1 MAATNI
7 TLVTSFL
14 NYYCLPLEQS
24 TIDLRLEKIT
34 VLLKMEIP
42 MVIYVSPDL
51 IHVLNH
57 HISVHISPSQTHIK
71 LIPLA
76 KHIFESS
83 YAFLIAKNLHL
94 LKLPKDRL
102 PPKDTIEYMCYLHS
116 KIGFLQQVCLLNP
129 FRSNHFAWID
139 FDISTMWKR
148 ENVAKNVRFLKH
160 LSKHGLKRVTQLPP
174 TEHSPSL
181 PLSSTNELFIP
192 SIWGKAVRP
201 IEDYCSKVCWRFC
214 TNFFIGTSLSIQHL
228 YYLYTEWYEVFLKK
242 HNTMVWDMNFFAYL
256 EQEKGWSPITYPAN
270 HDDSMITNF
279 PLFCRAE
286 IFRSG
291 FCSAEILCENGT
303 TTCRPFEFVRNGAF
317 IPSSPSYIEFGNKRI
332 LNVRY
337 VNYEYLP
344 SGHCTRSRYI
354 CSLNKTVLLRDDL
367 LTMMEDGNVIAVKE
381 DAETM
386 GLPEPDSRE
395 TFQGIEDIRLY
406 NYMNS
411 LKFIATTVNFSGCGG
426 NRMVVGDYCLQEGG
440 CYALKNAKVIFS
452 PNKEKNWIPFVPLR
466 EPYRNYFVYS
476 WSPFQLGEVNIE
488 SGGLDIVLS
497 FDTKFPFIEDIR
509 GSSNI
514 VYDNGEYVAL
524 VHVSVEGTLPKQYY
538 HMLVWL
544 DENTYRP
551 KSMSRLFCFEQ
562 YGIEFCLSMCIQSDQ
577 YVFFYSSQDRDP
589 KTMWV
594 DKKQLDSKRF
604 EV

>member
-1 MAATNI
+1 
-7 TLVTSFL
+7 
-14 NYYCLPLEQS
+14 
-24 TIDLRLEKIT
+24 
-34 VLLKMEIP
+34 MEIP
-42 MVIYVSPDL
+42 MVVYVSPDL
-51 IHVLNH
+51 KDVLQY
-57 HISVHISPSQTHIK
+57 HITVHFPKQTHIK

-76 KHIFESS
+76 KHIYDSS
-83 YAFLIAKNLHL
+83 YAFLIAKNIP
-94 LKLPKDRL
+94 LKLPKERL

-129 FRSNHFAWID
+129 FRSKHFAWID
-139 FDISTMWKR
+139 FDISNMWKH
-148 ENVAKNVRFLKH
+148 VAKNVRILKH
-160 LSKHGLKRVTQLPP
+160 ISKHGLKRITQLPP

-181 PLSSTNELFIP
+181 PLSSTNEIIIP
-192 SIWGKAVRP
+192 TCWDKTVHP
-201 IEDYCSKVCWRFC
+201 IETYCDKVSWRFC

-228 YYLYTEWYEVFLKK
+228 YYLYTECYELFLEK

-256 EQEKGWSPITYPAN
+256 EQEKEWSPITYRAN
-270 HDDSMITNF
+270 HDDTMIANF
-279 PLFCRAE
+279 PLFTQAVV
-286 IFRSG
+286 
-291 FCSAEILCENGT
+291 LTDNNYGT
-303 TTCRPFEFVRNGAF
+303 TTTRSFDFERKGAYVA
-317 IPSSPSYIEFGNKRI
+317 SSPSYIEFDNKRI

-344 SGHCTRSRYI
+344 SGHCTRGRYI
-354 CSLNKTVLLRDDL
+354 CSLNKTTLLRDDF
-367 LTMMEDGNVIAVKE
+367 TKDDGGMMNWVKE

-406 NYMNS
+406 SYMNS

-426 NRMVVGDYCLQEGG
+426 NRMVIGDYSLQEAEEGNS
-440 CYALKNAKVIFS
+440 YALKNTKVIHS
-452 PNKEKNWIPFVPLR
+452 PNKEKNWIPFVTNR

-488 SGGLDIVLS
+488 SGGLDMVHT
-497 FDTKFPFIEDIR
+497 FDTKFPFKEEIR

-524 VHVSVEGTLPKQYY
+524 VHISVEGTLPKQYY

-551 KSMSRLFCFEQ
+551 KSMSKLFCFEQ
-562 YGIEFCLSMCIQSDQ
+562 YGIEFCLSMCIKSDQ
-577 YVFFYSSQDRDP
+577 YVFFFSSQDRDP
-589 KTMWV
+589 KTMYI
-594 DKKQLDSKRF
+594 DKKQLDSKKF
-604 EV
+604 EI

>member
-14 NYYCLPLEQS
+14 NYYRLPLEQS
-24 TIDLRLEKIT
+24 TVDIRLKKIN

-42 MVIYVSPDL
+42 IVVYVSPDL
-51 IHVLNH
+51 INVLRL
-57 HISVHISPSQTHIK
+57 HISVHFPTQTHMK

-76 KHIFESS
+76 KHIYDSS

-94 LKLPKDRL
+94 ELPKERL
-102 PPKDTIEYMCYLHS
+102 PPKDTVEYMCYLHS
-116 KIGFLQQVCLLNP
+116 KIGFLQQVSLLNP
-129 FRSNHFAWID
+129 FQSNHFAWID
-139 FDISTMWKR
+139 FDISNMWKH
-148 ENVAKNVRFLKH
+148 VAKNVHFLKH
-160 LSKHGLKRVTQLPP
+160 ISKHGLKRVTHLPP

-181 PLSSTNELFIP
+181 PLSSANEIIIP
-192 SIWGKAVRP
+192 TCWEKSTHP
-201 IEDYCSKVCWRFC
+201 IEDYCDKVSWRFC

-228 YYLYTEWYEVFLKK
+228 YYLYTECYEVFLEKY
-242 HNTMVWDMNFFAYL
+242 NTMVWDMNFFAYL
-256 EQEKGWSPITYPAN
+256 EQEKGWSPITYRAN
-270 HDDSMITNF
+270 HDDSMIVNF
-279 PLFCRAE
+279 PLFTQAMILAE
-286 IFRSG
+286 
-291 FCSAEILCENGT
+291 NHDGT
-303 TTCRPFEFVRNGAF
+303 TTSRPFDFERKGAF
-317 IPSSPSYIEFGNKRI
+317 VPSSPSYIEFGNKNI

-344 SGHCTRSRYI
+344 SGHCTRSRYV
-354 CSLNKTVLLRDDL
+354 CSLNKTVLLRDIFSKGDESEM
-367 LTMMEDGNVIAVKE
+367 TSVKE

-386 GLPEPDSRE
+386 ELPEPDPRE

-426 NRMVVGDYCLQEGG
+426 NRMVIGDYCLQEEDV
-440 CYALKNAKVIFS
+440 YALKNTKVIQS
-452 PNKEKNWIPFVPLR
+452 PNKEKNWIPFVPGR
-466 EPYRNYFVYS
+466 EPYRNYFVYN

-488 SGGLDIVLS
+488 SGGLDIVHT
-497 FDTKFPFIEDIR
+497 FDTKFPFKEDIR

-524 VHVSVEGTLPKQYY
+524 VHLSVEGTLPKQYY

-551 KSMSRLFCFEQ
+551 KSVSKLFCFEQ
-562 YGIEFCLSMCIQSDQ
+562 YGIEFCLSMCIKSDQ
-577 YVFFYSSQDRDP
+577 YVFFYSTQDRDP
-589 KTMWV
+589 KTMWI
-594 DKKQLDSKRF
+594 DKKQLNSKKF

>member
-1 MAATNI
+1 MAANI
-7 TLVTSFL
+7 TFVTSFL
-14 NYYCLPLEQS
+14 NYYRLPLEQS
-24 TIDLRLEKIT
+24 TVDIRLKKIT
-34 VLLKMEIP
+34 VLLRMEIP
-42 MVIYVSPDL
+42 IVVYVSPDL
-51 IHVLNH
+51 KDVLQH
-57 HISVHISPSQTHIK
+57 HISAHFSNNQSHIK

-76 KHIFESS
+76 KHIYDSS
-83 YAFLIAKNLHL
+83 YAFIIAKKIN
-94 LKLPKDRL
+94 LKLPKNRL
-102 PPKDTIEYMCYLHS
+102 PPKDTVEYMCYLHS
-116 KIGFLQQVCLLNP
+116 KIGFLQQVSMLNP

-139 FDISTMWKR
+139 FDISSMWKQ
-148 ENVAKNVRFLKH
+148 VAKNVRFLKH
-160 LSKHGLKRVTQLPP
+160 LSKHGLKRVTNLPP

-181 PLSSTNELFIP
+181 PLASTNEIIIP
-192 SIWGKAVRP
+192 TCWDKSVHP
-201 IEDYCSKVCWRFC
+201 IEDYCDKVSWRFC

-228 YYLYTEWYEVFLKK
+228 YYLYTECYEIFLEK

-256 EQEKGWSPITYPAN
+256 EQEKGWSPITYRAN
-270 HDDSMITNF
+270 HDDSMIQNF
-279 PLFCRAE
+279 PVFTQAVFLAD
-286 IFRSG
+286 SG
-291 FCSAEILCENGT
+291 GI
-303 TTCRPFEFVRNGAF
+303 CRPFDFERKDAFVA
-317 IPSSPSYIEFGNKRI
+317 SSPSYIEFGNKRI

-354 CSLNKTVLLRDDL
+354 CSVNKTCLLR
-367 LTMMEDGNVIAVKE
+367 EDFVPEEGENQSLKE

-426 NRMVVGDYCLQEGG
+426 NRMVYGDYSFSGEDTV
-440 CYALKNAKVIFS
+440 ALKNVKVIHS
-452 PNKEKNWIPFVPLR
+452 PHKEKNWIPFVPIR
-466 EPYRNYFVYS
+466 EPYRNYFVHS

-488 SGGLDIVLS
+488 SGGLDIVHT
-497 FDTKFPFIEDIR
+497 FDTKFPYKEEIR

-524 VHVSVEGTLPKQYY
+524 VHMSVEGSLPKQYY

-551 KSMSRLFCFEQ
+551 KRMSKLFSFEQ
-562 YGIEFCLSMCIQSDQ
+562 YGVEFCLSMCIKSDQ
-577 YVFFYSSQDRDP
+577 YVFFFSSQDRDP
-589 KTMWV
+589 KTMWI
-594 DKKQLDSKRF
+594 DRKHLDARKF
-604 EV
+604 DV

>member
-24 TIDLRLEKIT
+24 TIDLRLKKIN

-51 IHVLNH
+51 VDALHH
-57 HISVHISPSQTHIK
+57 HISVHHSPSQTHIQ

-76 KHIFESS
+76 KHIYESS
-83 YAFLIAKNLHL
+83 YAFLIAKNFP

-102 PPKDTIEYMCYLHS
+102 PPKDTVEYLCYLHS
-116 KIGFLQQVCLLNP
+116 KIGFLQQVSLLNP
-129 FRSNHFAWID
+129 FRSKHFAWID
-139 FDISTMWKR
+139 YDISTMWKH
-148 ENVAKNVRFLKH
+148 VAKNVRALKH
-160 LSKHGLKRVTQLPP
+160 ISKHGLKRVTQLPP

-181 PLSSTNELFIP
+181 PVSSTNEIIIP
-192 SIWGKAVRP
+192 SIWEKSVVP
-201 IEDYCSKVCWRFC
+201 IEDYCHKVCWRFC

-228 YYLYTEWYEVFLKK
+228 YYLYTEYYEDFLET
-242 HNTMVWDMNFFAYL
+242 NRTMVWDMNFFAYL
-256 EQEKGWSPITYPAN
+256 EQEKNWNPVTYRAN
-270 HDDSMITNF
+270 HDDSMIMNF
-279 PLFCRAE
+279 PLFTQAVMLAGE
-286 IFRSG
+286 S
-291 FCSAEILCENGT
+291 T
-303 TTCRPFEFVRNGAF
+303 TKCRPFDFERKGAF
-317 IPSSPSYIEFGNKRI
+317 IPSSPSYVELGNKKI

-344 SGHCTRSRYI
+344 SGHCTRGRYI
-354 CSLNKTVLLRDDL
+354 CSLNKTTLLRDDFS
-367 LTMMEDGNVIAVKE
+367 TVDRIMSEVKE

-386 GLPEPDSRE
+386 GLHEPDSRE

-406 NYMNS
+406 TYMNS

-426 NRMVVGDYCLQEGG
+426 NRMVIGDYRFTADEDG
-440 CYALKNAKVIFS
+440 YALKNAKVICS
-452 PNKEKNWIPFVPLR
+452 PNKEKNWIPFVPVR
-466 EPYRNYFVYS
+466 EPYRNYFVYN
-476 WSPFQLGEVNIE
+476 WSPFQLGEVNSE
-488 SGGLDIVLS
+488 SGGLDIVHT
-497 FDTKFPFIEDIR
+497 FDTKFPFKEDIR

-514 VYDNGEYVAL
+514 VYDKGEYVAL
-524 VHVSVEGTLPKQYY
+524 VHISVEGTLPKQYY

-551 KSMSRLFCFEQ
+551 KSMSKLFCFEQ
-562 YGIEFCLSMCIQSDQ
+562 YGIEFCLSMCMTSDQ
-577 YVFFYSSQDRDP
+577 YVFFFSSQDRDP

-604 EV
+604 EI